1 METSAMS
8 EQITW
13 THVDRYV
20 RDAHD
25 KRGMLP
31 MGPTDADCTLSYIK
45 WLERMLD
52 TQSTNGD
59 RTVEELRRTRVELER
74 VKANSRPLKKSKQRI
89 ADLEENVE
97 ILRRHLGLEL

>member
-1 METSAMS
+1 MS

-13 THVDRYV
+13 TYVDRYV

-45 WLERMLD
+45 WLERTLE
-52 TQSTNGD
+52 TQERATIAASTRCD
-59 RTVEELRRTRVELER
+59 RLVGELAEL
-74 VKANSRPLKKSKQRI
+74 KRPLKKSKQRI

-97 ILRRHLGLEL
+97 IIRRHLGLEL

>member
-1 METSAMS
+1 MS
-8 EQITW
+8 ERITW

-31 MGPTDADCTLSYIK
+31 FGQGDAEVTLNYVQL
-45 WLERMLD
+45 LERELGNK
-52 TQSTNGD
+52 QSALELAAERCD
-59 RTVEELRRTRVELER
+59 RAEEKLRFRHET
-74 VKANSRPLKKSKQRI
+74 PLKKSKQRI

-97 ILRRHLGLEL
+97 IIRRHLGLEL

>member
-1 METSAMS
+1 MS
-8 EQITW
+8 EKITW

-31 MGPTDADCTLSYIK
+31 MGPTDADCALAYIK
-45 WLERMLD
+45 WLERTLE
-52 TQSTNGD
+52 TQCRDGD
-59 RTVEELRRTRVELER
+59 ITVEELRRTRVELES
-74 VKANSRPLKKSKQRI
+74 VKASSRPLKKSKQRI

-97 ILRRHLGLEL
+97 IIRRHLGLQL